1 MAAHDL
7 APLALDALGNPVRR
21 EILRILAE
29 APSSVGAIAE
39 RLPVSR
45 PAVSKHLVILEG
57 AALVRHERRGTRNV
71 YQIDRGGFSEARRW
85 LDTFWDDA
93 LHRFALVAENTKE
106 QR

>member
-1 MAAHDL
+1 MAAAHD
-7 APLALDALGNPVRR
+7 LALDALGNPVRR

-57 AALVRHERRGTRNV
+57 AALVRHERSGTRNV
-71 YQIDRGGFSEARRW
+71 YRLDPGGFGEARDW
-85 LDTFWDDA
+85 LETFWDDA
-93 LHRFALVAENTKE
+93 LRRFVLVAENTE
-106 QR
+106 ERS